1 MPRNPQSHG
10 KCAWCGEEFSKRA
23 VSTHFDKCP
32 KWQEALRLAES
43 SDRPVETLWRLRVQ
57 DAYNNQFWLD
67 LEMAGSVSL
76 DKLDKYL
83 RAIWLE
89 CCGHL
94 SQFTIGSWGG
104 REIAKTRKADALFA
118 PELILRHLYDF
129 GDTSETDIR
138 VIGSRKG
145 KAATKHPITL
155 LARNLQPEAL
165 CQECAEPASWLC
177 MECIIEHEGEMTGL
191 LCDEHV
197 EEHPHDN
204 YGEPHRLVNSPRMGM
219 CGYDGPAEPPY

>member
-1 MPRNPQSHG
+1 MPRKPQSHG

-23 VSTHFDKCP
+23 TSTHFEKCAR
-32 KWQEALRLAES
+32 WQEALRLAES

-57 DAYNNQFWLD
+57 DAYDSQFWLD
-67 LEMAGSVSL
+67 LEMVGSASL

-104 REIAKTRKADALFA
+104 RDVAKTRKADAIFA
-118 PELILRHLYDF
+118 PELVLRHLYDF
-129 GDTSETDIR
+129 GTTSETDIR
-138 VIGSRKG
+138 VVGSRKG
-145 KAATKHPITL
+145 KAVTKHPIAL
-155 LARNLQPEAL
+155 LARNLLPEIT
-165 CQECAEPASWLC
+165 CQECDQRAEWLC
-177 MECIIEHEGEMTGL
+177 MECVIEEDKSGY
-191 LCDEHV
+191 LCQQHIG
-197 EEHPHDN
+197 EHPHDD
-204 YGEPHRLVNSPRMGM
+204 YGEPLALVNSPRLGM